1 MQRIRKQ
8 KEMEEKLA
16 SIEKNKIRNINHI
29 QEKFQKISARHSKV
43 LVRIQDENLKEM
55 EKNYDSRKAYEIETS
70 RRSSRMIN
78 TSQNSS
84 SDDRHKS
91 LRDYKTKTV
100 EQEDIR
106 QRINTID
113 NRLQKAKTM
122 YK

>member
-1 MQRIRKQ
+1 
-8 KEMEEKLA
+8 MEEKLA
-16 SIEKNKIRNINHI
+16 SIEKKKIRNLNHI
-29 QEKFQKISARHSKV
+29 QEKFHKISVRHSKV

-70 RRSSRMIN
+70 RHSSRMLN
-78 TSQNSS
+78 TSQQSS
-84 SDDRHKS
+84 SGERHKS

-113 NRLQKAKTM
+113 NRLEKAKTM

>member
-1 MQRIRKQ
+1 MQRIKKQ
-8 KEMEEKLA
+8 KEIEEKLA

-84 SDDRHKS
+84 NGDRHKS
-91 LRDYKTKTV
+91 LRDYKSKTV
-100 EQEDIR
+100 EQEDIK

-113 NRLQKAKTM
+113 NRL
-122 YK
+122 

>member
-1 MQRIRKQ
+1 
-8 KEMEEKLA
+8 MEEKLA
-16 SIEKNKIRNINHI
+16 SIEKNKIRNLNHI
-29 QEKFQKISARHSKV
+29 QEKFHKISARHNKV

-70 RRSSRMIN
+70 RRSSKLIN
-78 TSQNSS
+78 TSQQSS
-84 SDDRHKS
+84 NGDRHKYF
-91 LRDYKTKTV
+91 RDYKIKTV

-113 NRLQKAKTM
+113 NRLEKAKTM